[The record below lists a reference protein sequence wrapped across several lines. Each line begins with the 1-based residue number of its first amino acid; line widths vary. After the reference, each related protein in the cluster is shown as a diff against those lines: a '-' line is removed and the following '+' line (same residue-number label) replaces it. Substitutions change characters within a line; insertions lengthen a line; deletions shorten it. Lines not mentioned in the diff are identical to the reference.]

1 MQKVE
6 LNHECFKQNVSS
18 VDTTTSVSSQPKK
31 AMKQSANKNSTEKKD
46 STDNSASEP
55 HGGGT
60 KTELGDVSRSLSR
73 KSLKWTDILMLL

>member
-1 MQKVE
+1 
-6 LNHECFKQNVSS
+6 
-18 VDTTTSVSSQPKK
+18 
-31 AMKQSANKNSTEKKD
+31 MKQSANKNSTEKKD